1 MNAEK
6 ILVVEDDQTTAK
18 IVQLQLLKLG
28 YPGVSIAKSGTEAIA
43 KAQSCNP
50 DLMLMDIKL
59 GKGMDGIEAAKLIMN
74 EFRVPVVYI
83 TAYSDKDLLNRAME
97 TRPLGYVNKP
107 LRETDLRTTIAL
119 ALERIKTLPSNQDEI
134 YDIEADTW
142 KVSLNCNKEGNLV
155 NINTDAKRKLYG
167 LGVNDVDQVL
177 PNNHKELVNRCLLNH
192 KPQLVTGKVN
202 ERNYSWEYSP
212 SKRASKVYLTITDI
226 SSDPQIAEGD
236 IQHSLL
242 LEAMDRLATGMVFI
256 NENLKVFYKNR
267 TAAKLFKKYEKL
279 NWREGYLS
287 CNNPE
292 IMATLQRM
300 ILDGTDKTLILENDS
315 GHPLH
320 LLITPLRDFKNNYGQ
335 NLPISI
341 LFLYTGT
348 DNTGLIEDILRSLY
362 QMSRTEA
369 KLTARLVKTPF
380 LEEVAESMGITYN
393 TARTHLKRIYKK
405 TKTNRISSLIHLI
418 ITGPVGVALQ
428 LRH

>member
-18 IVQLQLLKLG
+18 VVQLQLLKLG
-28 YPGVSIAKSGTEAIA
+28 YPGVSVAKSGTEAIA

-59 GKGMDGIEAAKLIMN
+59 GKGMDGIEAAKFIMD
-74 EFRVPVVYI
+74 EFRVPVVYL
-83 TAYSDKDLLNRAME
+83 TAYSDKDLLTRAME

-119 ALERIKTLPSNQDEI
+119 ALEQIKTMPTSQDEI
-134 YDIEADTW
+134 YDTEANAW
-142 KVSLNCNKEGNLV
+142 KVSFNCDVEGNLV
-155 NINTDAKRKLYG
+155 NINTDTKRKLYG
-167 LGVNDVDQVL
+167 LGVSDVSQVL
-177 PNNHKELVNRCLLNH
+177 PEKHKELVSQCLLNH
-192 KPQLVTGKVN
+192 KPQLVTGKVK
-202 ERNYSWEYSP
+202 ERDYTWEYTP
-212 SKRASKVYLTITDI
+212 AKRASKVFLEITDI
-226 SSDPQIAEGD
+226 SSELQPLDTG

-242 LEAMDRLATGMVFI
+242 LEAMDRLSTGLVFI

-267 TAAKLFKKYEKL
+267 TAERLFQKHDDL

-292 IMATLQRM
+292 TTAMIQRM
-300 ILDGTDKTLILENDS
+300 ILDGTIRTLTIEDDS

-320 LLITPLRDFKNNYGQ
+320 ILITPLKDFKTNYGQ

-348 DNTGLIEDILRSLY
+348 DNTRLVEDILRSLY

-369 KLTARLVKTPF
+369 RLTARLIKIPY
-380 LEEVAESMGITYN
+380 LEEVAETMGITYN

-405 TKTNRISSLIHLI
+405 TRTNRISSLIHLI
-418 ITGPVGVALQ
+418 ITGPVGVAQ
-428 LRH
+428 QIRD